1 MPRILNALNDNPERD
16 GREREGERLL
26 SDEKGWSSYSL
37 PRQCNLDTLSPFV
50 L

>member
-1 MPRILNALNDNPERD
+1 MPRILNALADNPERD
-16 GREREGERLL
+16 GRESEGERLM
-26 SDEKGWSSYSL
+26 SEEKGRASYDL